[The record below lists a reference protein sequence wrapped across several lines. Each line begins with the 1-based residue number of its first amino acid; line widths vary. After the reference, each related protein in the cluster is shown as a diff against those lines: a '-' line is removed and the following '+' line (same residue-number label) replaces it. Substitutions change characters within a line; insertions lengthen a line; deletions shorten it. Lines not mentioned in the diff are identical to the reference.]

1 VRPDSSAHKNISR
14 SDLKILLECGCRINS
29 RVCPMPRARLSCTS
43 GLQHGYRLTWVEYK
57 VPSGAV
63 IFNNRNKK

>member
-1 VRPDSSAHKNISR
+1 
-14 SDLKILLECGCRINS
+14 
-29 RVCPMPRARLSCTS
+29 MPRARLSCTS